1 MTTARQIQTLLLLIA
16 TASGIAGLGYE
27 MIWTRM
33 LTMALGH
40 EMPSV
45 LAVLS
50 AFFIGMALGA
60 WTLHG
65 PIGKTNQPALWYGVL
80 EIVAGLWAMGL
91 VFFLPLLSNHAVLW
105 LGTDPSPVEHWMVAF
120 SLPIVT
126 LLPATFVMG
135 ATLPAL
141 ERWMTQLRSDGWV
154 VGGVY
159 SANTL
164 GAAIGVV
171 LTTFLIAPEYGY
183 FKTGLVMATINFCCG
198 IAAIAL
204 NNKYR
209 TPDVSVNVHIE
220 EVGKRHSIR
229 SDTSNTKLSVFF
241 VTGMLGIG
249 LEVVVIRVLNQ
260 ILENT
265 VYTFAL
271 LLVIYLVGT
280 SIGAG
285 FYHNYARNRDPDKI
299 TAQLITL
306 TALGVAVTAVMLFFS
321 QPFHHW
327 MSMLLDKGYASSLF
341 TEITIAVFV
350 FLPPTLAI
358 GALFSHLMQCVRGP
372 RTTIGRAVAINTF
385 GSALAPLVFGVL
397 LLPMMGAKM
406 TLILIAAG
414 YLMLFILLN
423 RQPFW
428 YTFTPVGSL
437 LILIL
442 IPTSLRIVTI
452 PTGGELVA
460 YRDGIMASVSVVSD
474 RLGHRHLKV
483 NDRFQMGGTS
493 SLYSDRREGHIP
505 LLLHPDPKQAL
516 FLGVGAGVTFAAAA
530 EYPDLKAD
538 AIELIP
544 EVLELLPYFTES
556 TGILSDNDRLSLKSS
571 DARRFVASAGHS
583 YDVVIADLFHPARD
597 GAASLYTREHF
608 VKIKDLLST
617 DGLFCQWLPLYQL
630 DRQTLNS
637 IIRTFLDVYP
647 KGSAWLA
654 HYSVDAPILGLIGS
668 KKDIRIESDWLNRRV
683 KQKSH
688 YNALREVR
696 LHEPLTLPGSYLG
709 NGLALKRF
717 AGPGPV
723 NSDDHPILLYQ
734 APGYVYRAE
743 SKPSELLLEVIHGV
757 EAKPEDILQAN
768 STRAHSRLSAYWLAR
783 DSFII
788 AGTESQRSMDPY
800 TLLHNIE
807 EPLLTVLKTSPDF
820 SPAYFP
826 LIKLASVLSK
836 TAPDASKTLLHR
848 LEQVAPARHEA
859 TVLMQHLFKE

>member
-1 MTTARQIQTLLLLIA
+1 MAMARQIRTLLLIVA

-27 MIWTRM
+27 MIWTRT
-33 LTMALGH
+33 LTTALGH

-65 PIGKTNQPALWYGVL
+65 PIGRTNKPALWYALL
-80 EIVAGLWAMGL
+80 EVVAGLWALGL
-91 VFFLPLLSNHAVLW
+91 AFFLPLMSNHAVIW
-105 LGTDPSPVEHWMVAF
+105 LGTDPSPVEHWMIAF
-120 SLPIVT
+120 AIPIVT

-141 ERWMTQLRSDGWV
+141 ERWMTQLRRDGWV

-183 FKTGLVMATINFCCG
+183 FKTGLAMAAINFCCA

-209 TPDVSVNVHIE
+209 ASDVSVNLHTDEI
-220 EVGKRHSIR
+220 GKRHSKR
-229 SDTSNTKLSVFF
+229 SDFSNVQLSAFF

-265 VYTFAL
+265 VFTFAL

-285 FYHNYARNRDPDKI
+285 FYHHYARNRDPDNI
-299 TAQLITL
+299 TEKLITF
-306 TALGVAVTAVMLFFS
+306 AAMGVAVTAVMLFLS
-321 QPFHHW
+321 QPFHQW
-327 MSMLLDKGYASSLF
+327 LSTWLDKGYTASLL
-341 TEITIAVFV
+341 TEITVAVFA
-350 FLPPTLAI
+350 FLPPTLAV
-358 GALFSHLMQCVRGP
+358 GALFSHLMQRVRGP
-372 RTTIGRAVAINTF
+372 HTSIGHAVAFNTF
-385 GSALAPLVFGVL
+385 GSALAPLVFGIL
-397 LLPMMGAKM
+397 LLPMMGAKL
-406 TLILIAAG
+406 TLILIATG
-414 YLMLFILLN
+414 YLMLFFLLG
-423 RQPFW
+423 RRPPW
-428 YTFTPVGSL
+428 YTFAPVGSL

-460 YRDGIMASVSVVSD
+460 YREGIMASVSVVAD
-474 RLGHRHLKV
+474 RQGHRHLKV

-556 TGILSDNDRLSLKSS
+556 TGILSDNDRLSFNSA
-571 DARRFVASAGHS
+571 DARRFVGSTDHS

-608 VKIKDLLST
+608 AKIKDLLST

-630 DRQTLNS
+630 DRQTLNT

-647 KGSAWLA
+647 KASVWLA

-668 KKDIRIESDWLNRRV
+668 KNDIRIESDWLNQRV
-683 KQKSH
+683 KQQSH
-688 YNALREVR
+688 YNALRAIR
-696 LHEPLTLPGSYLG
+696 LHEPLALPGSFLG
-709 NGLALKRF
+709 NSQALKRF
-717 AGPGPV
+717 AGSGPV

-743 SKPSELLLEVIHGV
+743 SKPAELLLDVIHGIA
-757 EAKPEDILQAN
+757 AKPEDILQVD
-768 STRAHSRLSAYWLAR
+768 STRAHTRLSAYWLAR
-783 DSFII
+783 DKFIT
-788 AGTESQRSMDPY
+788 AGTESARSMDPY

-807 EPLLTVLKTSPDF
+807 EPLLAVLKTSPDF
-820 SPAYFP
+820 SPAYRP
-826 LIKLASVLSK
+826 LVKLAGRLS
-836 TAPDASKTLLHR
+836 TSAPDTSRTLLQR
-848 LEQVAPARHEA
+848 LEQVAPDRHEA
-859 TVLMQHLFKE
+859 TLLMQHLFR